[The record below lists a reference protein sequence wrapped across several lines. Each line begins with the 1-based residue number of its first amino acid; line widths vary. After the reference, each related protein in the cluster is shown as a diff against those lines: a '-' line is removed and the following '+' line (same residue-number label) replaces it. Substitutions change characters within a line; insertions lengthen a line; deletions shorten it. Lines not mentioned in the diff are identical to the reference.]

1 MGNALIIFALIAVLG
16 VLFTGIFAMAKGGDF
31 NKKHGNKLMRMRVIL
46 QLIAVILI
54 FIVAASGD

>member
-46 QLIAVILI
+46 QLVAVILI
-54 FIVAASGD
+54 FIVAASSN

>member
-1 MGNALIIFALIAVLG
+1 MGNALIIFALLAVLG

-54 FIVAASGD
+54 FIVAASSN